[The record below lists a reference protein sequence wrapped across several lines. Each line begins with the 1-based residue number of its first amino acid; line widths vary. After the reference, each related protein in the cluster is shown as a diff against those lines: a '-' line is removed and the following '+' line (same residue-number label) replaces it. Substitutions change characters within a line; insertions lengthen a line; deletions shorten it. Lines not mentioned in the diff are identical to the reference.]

1 MDGLWLHYWIVLLH
15 ISAGLFWMG
24 WIVFMFLLLI
34 PVLQRLVPERLREIQ
49 PTLERRVRKVVFW
62 LILLIVATGLHNI
75 YFTQLYDTRILLHTA
90 YGHRFLIKLGA
101 ALVLF
106 AIYFA
111 APFLTG
117 MRGHASGNPSCCEST
132 TRQARVVK
140 LALHVVALVAGMTA
154 ALIGVSLGG

>member
-24 WIVFMFLLLI
+24 WIAFMFFLLI
-34 PVLQRLVPERLREIQ
+34 PVLRRLVPERLREIQ
-49 PTLERRVRKVVFW
+49 PVLERRVRKVVFW

-75 YFTQLYDTRILLHTA
+75 YFTQLYDTRILLHTS
-90 YGHRFLIKLGA
+90 YGHRFLMKLGA

-106 AIYFA
+106 TIYFT

-117 MRGHASGNPSCCEST
+117 MHGPGAGNLSCGGDTSRRT
-132 TRQARVVK
+132 QVVK
-140 LALHVVALVAGMTA
+140 LALHILAFTAGMTA